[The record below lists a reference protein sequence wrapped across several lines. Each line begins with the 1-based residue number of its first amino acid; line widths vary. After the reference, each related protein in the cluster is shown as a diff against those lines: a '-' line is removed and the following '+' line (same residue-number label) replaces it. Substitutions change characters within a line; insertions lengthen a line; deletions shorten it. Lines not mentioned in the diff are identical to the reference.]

1 MELKDRLAQL
11 RHERKYTLRELRD
24 RIEQETGE
32 RMSFSY
38 LSSLERIGGTPS
50 IETLMQI
57 AAGYGLSLQALLA
70 PVAFDDR
77 LTDGRYPQSLLDFA
91 EREGLSRDWLDT
103 LASIQFRGVRPQSV
117 DEWAAIYGV
126 LNVLPS
132 RKEEDAG

>member
-11 RHERKYTLRELRD
+11 RRERGYTLRELRD

-32 RMSFSY
+32 RMAFSY

-70 PVAFDDR
+70 PVMFDDR
-77 LTDGRYPQSLLDFA
+77 LDDGRYPQSLLDFVH
-91 EREGLSRDWLDT
+91 REGLDSNWLDT
-103 LASIQFRGVRPQSV
+103 LASIQFRGERPSTTA
-117 DEWAAIYGV
+117 EWAAIYGV
-126 LNVLPS
+126 LNLLPS

>member
-11 RHERKYTLRELRD
+11 RRERGYTLRELRD
-24 RIEQETGE
+24 RIERETGE

-38 LSSLERIGGTPS
+38 LSSLERVGGTPS
-50 IETLMQI
+50 IETLRQI

-70 PVAFDDR
+70 PVDFDDR
-77 LTDGRYPQSLLDFA
+77 LTDGRYPQSLLDFV
-91 EREGLSRDWLDT
+91 EREDLSRDWLDT
-103 LASIQFRGVRPQSV
+103 LASIQFRGERPSTAA
-117 DEWAAIYGV
+117 EWAAIHGV

>member
-11 RHERKYTLRELRD
+11 RREREYTLRELRD
-24 RIEQETGE
+24 RIERETGE

-38 LSSLERIGGTPS
+38 LSSLERVGGTPS

-70 PVAFDDR
+70 PVVFADR
-77 LTDGRYPQSLLDFA
+77 LTDGRYPPSLVEFA
-91 EREGLSRDWLDT
+91 QKERLNPDWIDT
-103 LASIQFRGVRPQSV
+103 LASIQFRGERPSTTA
-117 DEWAAIYGV
+117 EWAAIYGV